1 MCRFSLDF
9 TKISCFISKIIVS
22 KVVLKYQVSVLTSP
36 SFHPA
41 YPKINFRILR
51 TLNPLSQLHTN
62 RKFEK
67 YISVSICHC
76 HRASFMRSFFIAFKN
91 DESCHFV
98 APIGSPIQLKLLSG
112 VSGSGFLQPLVINT
126 TSLVHFG
133 KDLSYILSPLAS

>member
-1 MCRFSLDF
+1 M
-9 TKISCFISKIIVS
+9 SCFISENILS
-22 KVVLKYQVSVLTSP
+22 KVVLKYQVSVLTCP
-36 SFHPA
+36 STAHPA
-41 YPKINFRILR
+41 YPKIHFIIMR
-51 TLNPLSQLHTN
+51 TVNPPSQLYIN
-62 RKFEK
+62 RKFQN